1 MARWNRS
8 ALLMVAALVVC
19 CGSLPAQTPKSITIR
34 VLDPHT
40 GKALVTSSVL
50 IRVDHQKT
58 VHANWVA
65 LNEDLTG
72 KATLPADA
80 ALLAAQA
87 SYDNTMEL
95 YINCDSVKDN
105 PPTGP
110 HWYKLSDILATGVVA
125 ANGCSKRTA
134 AAKPGEFILFARRKN
149 WHDSIEQDFTE

>member
-1 MARWNRS
+1 
-8 ALLMVAALVVC
+8 MVAALVVC
-19 CGSLPAQTPKSITIR
+19 CGSLPAQTPISITIR

-50 IRVDHQKT
+50 IRIDHQKT

-72 KATLPADA
+72 KATLPANVT
-80 ALLAAQA
+80 LLAAQGT
-87 SYDNTMEL
+87 YDNTMEL

-105 PPTGP
+105 PPAGP

-125 ANGCSKRTA
+125 PNGCSNRTA
-134 AAKPGEFILFARRKN
+134 PAKPGEFVIFARRKN